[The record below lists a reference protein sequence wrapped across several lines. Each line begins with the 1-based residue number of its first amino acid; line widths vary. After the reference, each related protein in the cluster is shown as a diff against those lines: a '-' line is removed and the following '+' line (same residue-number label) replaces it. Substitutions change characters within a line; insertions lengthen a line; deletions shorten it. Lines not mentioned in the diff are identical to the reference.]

1 MACERLVGSS
11 LRCGRKVFF
20 LVVLFVWLVMS
31 DIQEEE
37 MVRYWYREKK
47 TGAGLRLG
55 CVRIT
60 EMKGMMSF
68 LESKSYSPPTYV

>member
-1 MACERLVGSS
+1 
-11 LRCGRKVFF
+11 
-20 LVVLFVWLVMS
+20 MS
-31 DIQEEE
+31 DVQGEEE
-37 MVRYWYREKK
+37 MARYWYREKK

-68 LESKSYSPPTYV
+68 LESKSYSLPTYRGTNQGVDS